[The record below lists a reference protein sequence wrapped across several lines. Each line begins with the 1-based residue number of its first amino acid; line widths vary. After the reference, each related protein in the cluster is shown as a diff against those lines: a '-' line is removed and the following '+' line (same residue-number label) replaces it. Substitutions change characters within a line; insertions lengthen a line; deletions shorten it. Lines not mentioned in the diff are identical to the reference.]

1 MHPKINR
8 KFAILSQTFAVSKG
22 INRANMKTKRF
33 NGKNAGDRSFKNI
46 ANDLKK
52 KSLNLFTLCEGRLC
66 RSNFNLSTECSFK
79 RAPIVFALRKG

>member
-1 MHPKINR
+1 
-8 KFAILSQTFAVSKG
+8 
-22 INRANMKTKRF
+22 MKTKRF

-52 KSLNLFTLCEGRLC
+52 SLNLLTLCEGRLC

-79 RAPIVFALRKG
+79 QAPIVFAPRKRIK

>member
-8 KFAILSQTFAVSKG
+8 KFAILSQTFAVLKG
-22 INRANMKTKRF
+22 INRANMKTKIF

-52 KSLNLFTLCEGRLC
+52 IAK
-66 RSNFNLSTECSFK
+66 
-79 RAPIVFALRKG
+79 FAHSMRREIMSIQF

>member
-8 KFAILSQTFAVSKG
+8 KFAILSQTIAVSKG
-22 INRANMKTKRF
+22 INRANMKTKIF

-52 KSLNLFTLCEGRLC
+52 IAK
-66 RSNFNLSTECSFK
+66 
-79 RAPIVFALRKG
+79 FAHSMRREIMSIQF

>member
-22 INRANMKTKRF
+22 INRANMKTKIF

-52 KSLNLFTLCEGRLC
+52 NR
-66 RSNFNLSTECSFK
+66 
-79 RAPIVFALRKG
+79 

>member
-52 KSLNLFTLCEGRLC
+52 KNLLTLCEGRLC

-79 RAPIVFALRKG
+79 QAPIVFALRKRIK

>member
-46 ANDLKK
+46 AGDRSFKNIANDLKK
-52 KSLNLFTLCEGRLC
+52 KIAKFVHSMR
-66 RSNFNLSTECSFK
+66 R
-79 RAPIVFALRKG
+79 

>member
-22 INRANMKTKRF
+22 INRANMKTKIF
-33 NGKNAGDRSFKNI
+33 NGKNAGDQSFKNI

-52 KSLNLFTLCEGRLC
+52 IAK
-66 RSNFNLSTECSFK
+66 
-79 RAPIVFALRKG
+79 FAHSMRREIMSIQF

>member
-8 KFAILSQTFAVSKG
+8 KFAILPQTFAVSKG
-22 INRANMKTKRF
+22 INRANMKTKIF

-52 KSLNLFTLCEGRLC
+52 IAK
-66 RSNFNLSTECSFK
+66 
-79 RAPIVFALRKG
+79 FAHSMRREIMSIQF

>member
-22 INRANMKTKRF
+22 INRANMKTKIF

-52 KSLNLFTLCEGRLC
+52 IAK
-66 RSNFNLSTECSFK
+66 
-79 RAPIVFALRKG
+79 FAHSMRREIMSIQF

>member
-52 KSLNLFTLCEGRLC
+52 IAK
-66 RSNFNLSTECSFK
+66 
-79 RAPIVFALRKG
+79 FAHSMRREIMSIQF